1 MAVMGDGFAVQC
13 FGCRKTF
20 SSKGLRCCS
29 ATCERNYLDRQETLA
44 TMATLGMERL
54 YVRRKCR
61 VCPGEISPLDRHR
74 QEAAADH
81 PHYLLAEMPEKA
93 ADGLRCP
100 NRDFDERRGSE
111 VPIKR
116 GLSFMAQIEPRPC

>member
-61 VCPGEISPLDRHR
+61 VCPGEIPRWTGIGKKRR
-74 QEAAADH
+74 Q
-81 PHYLLAEMPEKA
+81 
-93 ADGLRCP
+93 
-100 NRDFDERRGSE
+100 
-111 VPIKR
+111 VPITRVTCSPKCQKKLR
-116 GLSFMAQIEPRPC
+116 MASDAQNAILTNEGGQKCP